1 MAFTLSVY
9 PWTYTAKFQEEGTWS
24 ESFQE
29 KPHLSAEEESRLS
42 VEEENDLSRQRNSF
56 PELPLVNYT
65 TQYGF
70 GCFEGLKALPQPDG
84 SLKLF
89 RPDENAKRFARS
101 MIGLKMPEYPKS
113 LFTPA
118 ARSLVG
124 KNQTLGF
131 APQYDPDWEKNHFV
145 SGHSMYIRPF
155 TYAESAVGLGLS
167 RNPWVVMVTTMV
179 GSYFRPGNASAVT
192 TDRIRAVRGGTGWIK
207 CNANYVT
214 PILAKKEAEAQGYME
229 AIFLDSE
236 ERTYIEEGSSCN
248 IFFYL
253 KNGTL
258 VTPELQ
264 DTILPGVTRKSV
276 LALAQDLGVQTEER
290 KVSIDEVLSDA
301 KEVFV
306 TGTAAGIAHIES
318 ITHKEKTSDYG
329 GGQIGELTFRL
340 LKMLKGIQY
349 GAIEDTHGWMIPSIG

>member
-1 MAFTLSVY
+1 M
-9 PWTYTAKFQEEGTWS
+9 
-24 ESFQE
+24 
-29 KPHLSAEEESRLS
+29 
-42 VEEENDLSRQRNSF
+42 
-56 PELPLVNYT
+56 
-65 TQYGF
+65 
-70 GCFEGLKALPQPDG
+70 
-84 SLKLF
+84 
-89 RPDENAKRFARS
+89 
-101 MIGLKMPEYPKS
+101 
-113 LFTPA
+113 
-118 ARSLVG
+118 
-124 KNQTLGF
+124 
-131 APQYDPDWEKNHFV
+131 
-145 SGHSMYIRPF
+145 
-155 TYAESAVGLGLS
+155 
-167 RNPWVVMVTTMV
+167 
-179 GSYFRPGNASAVT
+179 RPGNASAVT